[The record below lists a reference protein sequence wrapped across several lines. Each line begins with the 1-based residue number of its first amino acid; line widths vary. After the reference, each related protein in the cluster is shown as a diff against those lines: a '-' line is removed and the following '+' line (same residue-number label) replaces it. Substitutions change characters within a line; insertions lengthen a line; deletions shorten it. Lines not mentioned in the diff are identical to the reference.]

1 MNGFY
6 IKPCC
11 ISTEIFP
18 GRAERMFSGSGKKKL
33 EGVLTG
39 LSVQVAVYQASQ
51 PFSIVLPHVHE
62 LDAPAIGRD
71 VAYYRGPLD
80 AAQAGADLDADRI
93 AHGELRPGFEEGAAE
108 ADRAHARRAGPRP
121 FDLRCERRRQR
132 DAQVTSGVW
141 ERQAGLFQRLMG
153 GADAC

>member
-1 MNGFY
+1 
-6 IKPCC
+6 
-11 ISTEIFP
+11 
-18 GRAERMFSGSGKKKL
+18 MFSGSGKKKL

-71 VAYYRGPLD
+71 VAYYRGPAD

-93 AHGELRPGFEEGAAE
+93 AHGELPPGFEEGAAE
-108 ADRAHARRAGPRP
+108 ADRAHARRSGPRP
-121 FDLRCERRRQR
+121 FDLRRERRRQR
-132 DAQVTSGVW
+132 DAQVTSGQ
-141 ERQAGLFQRLMG
+141 RQGNL
-153 GADAC
+153 